1 MAGDL
6 VTFCLSAMI
15 YEPIKPA
22 AEKIRILLEDP
33 HRDLSVGALP
43 AGSFTARSD
52 ETRPRVADGATVC
65 LHGATPAL
73 RPATSNNFERRTACL
88 SHQDV

>member
-1 MAGDL
+1 MAGDT
-6 VTFCLSAMI
+6 VTFCLSAII
-15 YEPIKPA
+15 YETIKPA
-22 AEKIRILLEDP
+22 EAGSCSGIRPEI
-33 HRDLSVGALP
+33 SVSELW

-52 ETRPRVADGATVC
+52 ETWPRVAKGATVC

-73 RPATSNNFERRTACL
+73 PPATSNNFERRTACL

>member
-1 MAGDL
+1 MAGDT
-6 VTFCLSAMI
+6 VTFCLSAI
-15 YEPIKPA
+15 VYETIKPA
-22 AEKIRILLEDP
+22 EEKIRVLLEDP
-33 HRDLSVGALP
+33 RRDLGVGALP

-52 ETRPRVADGATVC
+52 ETWPRVANGATVC

-73 RPATSNNFERRTACL
+73 TPATFNNSERRTGCP

>member
-1 MAGDL
+1 MAGEA
-6 VTFCLSAMI
+6 VTFCLPAI
-15 YEPIKPA
+15 VYETEPA
-22 AEKIRILLEDP
+22 EEKIRVLLEDP
-33 HRDLSVGALP
+33 RRDLGVGALP

-52 ETRPRVADGATVC
+52 ETWPRVANGATVC

-73 RPATSNNFERRTACL
+73 TPATFNNFERRTGCP

>member
-1 MAGDL
+1 MAGDT
-6 VTFCLSAMI
+6 VTFCLSPKV
-15 YEPIKPA
+15 YETIKPA
-22 AEKIRILLEDP
+22 EEKIRVLLEDP
-33 HRDLSVGALP
+33 RRDLGVGALP

-52 ETRPRVADGATVC
+52 ETWPRVTNGATVY

-73 RPATSNNFERRTACL
+73 TPATSNNFERRTACL